1 MDLPSTQ
8 SIVGKWQPNHD
19 EHELKAFI
27 DRYVSS
33 SLLPVDD
40 SGLRNLVTELQRHTQ
55 SASGEKN
62 EKSCCFNYPW
72 PIAPRT
78 VVANAAATEDLV
90 GGGASQMLLL
100 RFWEK

>member
-1 MDLPSTQ
+1 MATTWISPSTQ
-8 SIVGKWQPNHD
+8 SIVGKWQQNHD

-55 SASGEKN
+55 SASGEKTRN
-62 EKSCCFNYPW
+62 HAVSITHGP
-72 PIAPRT
+72 
-78 VVANAAATEDLV
+78 
-90 GGGASQMLLL
+90 LLQEL
-100 RFWEK
+100 L